1 MLNYENIENLV
12 SHMFDNL
19 DNEDNLV
26 SVIANKKMVTDIMV
40 ELLNYKN
47 VILESCELDY
57 DEEYDR
63 EYIVS
68 LFDDV
73 ESDNRH
79 INVEK
84 CYLPEKQK
92 YVATEGYV
100 LFHED
105 VNSKALIDM
114 QNNECMPL
122 GDHDW
127 FTIGNEELECI
138 NEDDNDVEINL
149 DETDPEDELDDSGY
163 SITIKVG
170 LDTDEAE
177 KIIRDMRKNFQREFS
192 GMFDWLYRPYP
203 YFFEYRP
210 MIFGQ
215 KNKASDT

>member
-1 MLNYENIENLV
+1 MLNFENIENLV

-73 ESDNRH
+73 ESDNWH

-127 FTIGNEELECI
+127 FTIGNEELEGI

-210 MIFGQ
+210 MIFG
-215 KNKASDT
+215 

>member
-1 MLNYENIENLV
+1 MLNFENIENLV

-73 ESDNRH
+73 ESDNWH
-79 INVEK
+79 VNVKK
-84 CYLPEKQK
+84 CYLAQK
-92 YVATEGYV
+92 DKYISTDGYI

-105 VNSKALIDM
+105 VNSKAMVDM
-114 QNNECMPL
+114 QNNEYMPL
-122 GDHDW
+122 GEHDW
-127 FTIGNEELECI
+127 FTIGNEELEDI
-138 NEDDNDVEINL
+138 NEDNNDVETNL
-149 DETDPEDELDDSGY
+149 DGTDPEDELDDSGY
-163 SITIKVG
+163 SITVKVG

-177 KIIRDMRKNFQREFS
+177 KIIRDMRKNFQRELS
-192 GMFDWLYRPYP
+192 DMFGISYRPLP
-203 YFFEYRP
+203 LRFFW
-210 MIFGQ
+210 
-215 KNKASDT
+215 

>member
-1 MLNYENIENLV
+1 MLNFENIENLV

-73 ESDNRH
+73 ESDNWYV
-79 INVEK
+79 NVEK
-84 CYLPEKQK
+84 CYLAEKDK
-92 YVATEGYV
+92 YVSTDGYV

-105 VNSKALIDM
+105 ANSKSLIDM
-114 QNNECMPL
+114 QNNEYAPL
-122 GDHDW
+122 GTHDW
-127 FTIGNEELECI
+127 FTVGEEKLDDTDKNDNNEESDL
-138 NEDDNDVEINL
+138 DDVSDK
-149 DETDPEDELDDSGY
+149 DESSDSGY
-163 SITIKVG
+163 SITVKVG
-170 LDTDEAE
+170 LDTNEAE
-177 KIIRDMRKNFQREFS
+177 KMISDMRKNLQKELS
-192 GMFDWLYRPYP
+192 DMFGIPYRPFP
-203 YFFEYRP
+203 LRFFW
-210 MIFGQ
+210 
-215 KNKASDT
+215 

>member
-73 ESDNRH
+73 ESDNWH

-84 CYLPEKQK
+84 
-92 YVATEGYV
+92 
-100 LFHED
+100 
-105 VNSKALIDM
+105 
-114 QNNECMPL
+114 
-122 GDHDW
+122 
-127 FTIGNEELECI
+127 
-138 NEDDNDVEINL
+138 
-149 DETDPEDELDDSGY
+149 
-163 SITIKVG
+163 
-170 LDTDEAE
+170 
-177 KIIRDMRKNFQREFS
+177 
-192 GMFDWLYRPYP
+192 
-203 YFFEYRP
+203 
-210 MIFGQ
+210 
-215 KNKASDT
+215 

>member
-1 MLNYENIENLV
+1 MLNFENIENLV

-73 ESDNRH
+73 ESDNWH
-79 INVEK
+79 VNVEK
-84 CYLPEKQK
+84 CYLTQKDK
-92 YVATEGYV
+92 YVSTDGYI

-105 VNSKALIDM
+105 VNSKAMVDM
-114 QNNECMPL
+114 QNNEYMPL
-122 GDHDW
+122 GEHDW
-127 FTIGNEELECI
+127 FAIGEEKSE
-138 NEDDNDVEINL
+138 NTDEGGL
-149 DETDPEDELDDSGY
+149 DEEVSLDNADPEDKSKDSGY
-163 SITIKVG
+163 SFTVKVG

-177 KIIRDMRKNFQREFS
+177 KIIRDMRKNF
-192 GMFDWLYRPYP
+192 
-203 YFFEYRP
+203 
-210 MIFGQ
+210 
-215 KNKASDT
+215 

>member
-1 MLNYENIENLV
+1 MLNFENIENLV
-12 SHMFDNL
+12 PHMFDNL

-68 LFDDV
+68 LFNDV
-73 ESDNRH
+73 ESDNWH

-84 CYLPEKQK
+84 CYLLEKQK

-122 GDHDW
+122 GDYDW
-127 FTIGNEELECI
+127 FTIGNEELEGI
-138 NEDDNDVEINL
+138 NEDDNDVETNL
-149 DETDPEDELDDSGY
+149 NETDPEDELDDSGY
-163 SITIKVG
+163 SITVKVG

-177 KIIRDMRKNFQREFS
+177 KIIRDMRKNFQRELS
-192 GMFDWLYRPYP
+192 NMFGIPYRPLP
-203 YFFEYRP
+203 LPLRFF
-210 MIFGQ
+210 
-215 KNKASDT
+215 

>member
-1 MLNYENIENLV
+1 MLNFENIENLV

-73 ESDNRH
+73 ESDNWYV
-79 INVEK
+79 NVEK
-84 CYLPEKQK
+84 CYLAEKDK
-92 YVATEGYV
+92 YVSTDGYV

-105 VNSKALIDM
+105 ANSKSLIDM
-114 QNNECMPL
+114 QNNEYAPL
-122 GDHDW
+122 WTHDW
-127 FTIGNEELECI
+127 FTIGNEELEGI

-177 KIIRDMRKNFQREFS
+177 KIIRDMRKNFQREFF
-192 GMFDWLYRPYP
+192 GMVDWLYRPYL
-203 YFFEYRP
+203 YEYRP
-210 MIFGQ
+210 QSIRFFW
-215 KNKASDT
+215 

>member
-73 ESDNRH
+73 ESDNWH
-79 INVEK
+79 VNVEK
-84 CYLPEKQK
+84 CYLAQKDK
-92 YVATEGYV
+92 YVSTDGYI

-105 VNSKALIDM
+105 VNSKAMVDM
-114 QNNECMPL
+114 QNNEYMPL
-122 GDHDW
+122 GEHDW
-127 FTIGNEELECI
+127 FTIGNEELEDI
-138 NEDDNDVEINL
+138 NEDDNDVETNL
-149 DETDPEDELDDSGY
+149 DGTDPEDELDDSEY
-163 SITIKVG
+163 SITVKVG

-177 KIIRDMRKNFQREFS
+177 KIIRDRRKNFQREFS
-192 GMFDWLYRPYP
+192 EMVGWLHSPYLC
-203 YFFEYRP
+203 EYCPQPLR
-210 MIFGQ
+210 FYW
-215 KNKASDT
+215 

>member
-1 MLNYENIENLV
+1 MLKFENVEDLV
-12 SHMFDNL
+12 SHMFANL

-73 ESDNRH
+73 ESDNWH

-84 CYLPEKQK
+84 CYLSQKDK
-92 YVATEGYV
+92 YVSTDGYI

-105 VNSKALIDM
+105 VNSKAMVDM
-114 QNNECMPL
+114 QNNEYMSL
-122 GDHDW
+122 GEHDW
-127 FTIGNEELECI
+127 FTIGNEELEDI
-138 NEDDNDVEINL
+138 NEDDNDVETNL
-149 DETDPEDELDDSGY
+149 DGTDLEDELDDSGY
-163 SITIKVG
+163 SITVKVG

-177 KIIRDMRKNFQREFS
+177 RMIRDMRKNFQREFS
-192 GMFDWLYRPYP
+192 DMFGLVYKPYP
-203 YFFEYRP
+203 YLFGYHP
-210 MIFGQ
+210 MIFG
-215 KNKASDT
+215 

>member
-1 MLNYENIENLV
+1 MLNFENIENLV

-63 EYIVS
+63 EYIIS

-73 ESDNRH
+73 ESDNWH
-79 INVEK
+79 VNVEK
-84 CYLPEKQK
+84 CYLAQKDK
-92 YVATEGYV
+92 YVSTDGYI

-114 QNNECMPL
+114 QNNEYMHL
-122 GDHDW
+122 GVHDW
-127 FTIGNEELECI
+127 FTIGNEKFD
-138 NEDDNDVEINL
+138 NTDEDESTDSEYSVTVKVNL
-149 DETDPEDELDDSGY
+149 DTN
-163 SITIKVG
+163 
-170 LDTDEAE
+170 EAE
-177 KIIRDMRKNFQREFS
+177 NMICDMRKNFQRELS
-192 GMFDWLYRPYP
+192 DMFGIPYRPFHLR
-203 YFFEYRP
+203 FFW
-210 MIFGQ
+210 
-215 KNKASDT
+215 

>member
-1 MLNYENIENLV
+1 MLNFENIENLV
-12 SHMFDNL
+12 SHMFNNL

-63 EYIVS
+63 EYIIS

-73 ESDNRH
+73 ESDNWH
-79 INVEK
+79 VNVEK
-84 CYLPEKQK
+84 CYLAQKDK
-92 YVATEGYV
+92 YVSTDGYI

-114 QNNECMPL
+114 QNNEYMHL

-127 FTIGNEELECI
+127 FTIGNEKFD
-138 NEDDNDVEINL
+138 NTDEDESTDSEYSVTVKVNL
-149 DETDPEDELDDSGY
+149 DTN
-163 SITIKVG
+163 
-170 LDTDEAE
+170 EAE
-177 KIIRDMRKNFQREFS
+177 NMICDMRKNFQRELS
-192 GMFDWLYRPYP
+192 DMFGIPYRPFHLR
-203 YFFEYRP
+203 FFW
-210 MIFGQ
+210 
-215 KNKASDT
+215 

>member
-73 ESDNRH
+73 ESDNWH
-79 INVEK
+79 VNVEK
-84 CYLPEKQK
+84 CYLVQKDK
-92 YVATEGYV
+92 YVSTDGYI

-105 VNSKALIDM
+105 VNSKAMVDM
-114 QNNECMPL
+114 QNNEYMPL
-122 GDHDW
+122 GEHDW
-127 FTIGNEELECI
+127 FTIGNEELEDI
-138 NEDDNDVEINL
+138 NEDDNDVETNL
-149 DETDPEDELDDSGY
+149 DGTDPEDELDDSEY
-163 SITIKVG
+163 SITVKVG

-177 KIIRDMRKNFQREFS
+177 KIIRDRRKNFQREVS
-192 GMFDWLYRPYP
+192 GMFDMLYRPYL
-203 YFFEYRP
+203 YEYHPQPLR
-210 MIFGQ
+210 FYW
-215 KNKASDT
+215 

>member
-57 DEEYDR
+57 DEEYDK

-73 ESDNRH
+73 ESDNWH
-79 INVEK
+79 VNVEK
-84 CYLPEKQK
+84 CYLAQKDK
-92 YVATEGYV
+92 YVSTDGYI

-105 VNSKALIDM
+105 VNSKAMVDM
-114 QNNECMPL
+114 QNNEYMPL
-122 GDHDW
+122 GEHDW
-127 FTIGNEELECI
+127 FTIGNEELEDI
-138 NEDDNDVEINL
+138 NEDDNDVETNL
-149 DETDPEDELDDSGY
+149 DGTDPEDELDDSGY
-163 SITIKVG
+163 SITVKVG

-177 KIIRDMRKNFQREFS
+177 KIIRDMRKNFKREVS
-192 GMFDWLYRPYP
+192 GMFDMLYRPYL
-203 YFFEYRP
+203 YEYHPQPLR
-210 MIFGQ
+210 FYW
-215 KNKASDT
+215 